1 MSVTLKLVPTGVIKA
16 RLGIEKGGRVQK
28 YFTNTCARYM
38 DKYVPYAEGPLRI
51 NVETG
56 DDYVEYRSPH
66 AHYQYIGEKFVD
78 PITGKGAFYSP
89 DFGFWSR
96 PNTKKVSSGIPLN
109 YHTPGTGSYWDKK
122 MWTAEGN
129 DVIKEVEEYMKR
141 GGN

>member
-1 MSVTLKLVPTGVIKA
+1 MSITLNLAPISTIKA
-16 RLGIEKGGRVQK
+16 RLGIDKGGRVHK

-38 DKYVPYAEGPLRI
+38 DKYVPYDNAGLRN
-51 NVETG
+51 NVEIG
-56 DDYVEYRSPH
+56 EDYIEYRSPY

-78 PITGKGAFYSP
+78 PVSGKGAFYSP

-96 PNTKKVSSGIPLN
+96 PNTAKIPSGMPLN

-122 MWTAEGN
+122 MWTAEGEN
-129 DVIKEVEEYMKR
+129 VIKEVEEYMRR